1 MRPATHLFFL
11 LGLCL
16 LAFQANASIVIT
28 GTRVVYPAAER
39 DITVNIRNTG
49 RTPSLIKAWVDNG
62 KGTPG
67 ADKQGRSPFIVTP
80 PVSRVD
86 PDKGL
91 LLRIANIDRSL
102 PQDRESVFWLNVLEV
117 PSSSPDKAD
126 AAASNNSAG
135 KLQVAF
141 RSQLKLFY
149 RPAKLKGVAADAA
162 QQLKWRIVSEGGKSV
177 LRAVNDL
184 PYSVSL
190 ARLQLRSGA
199 RQYDNDDL
207 DMVPAKGAYGIA
219 LPRDAAAWARP
230 GARLRYTWI
239 NDFGG
244 LIETEATVE

>member
-49 RTPSLIKAWVDNG
+49 KTPSLIKAWVDNG

-162 QQLKWRIVSEGGKSV
+162 QQLKWRIVSEGGKST

-199 RQYDNDDL
+199 RQYANDDL
-207 DMVPAKGAYGIA
+207 EMVPAKGSYGIP
-219 LPRDAAAWARP
+219 LPADAAAWARA
-230 GARLRYTWI
+230 GAKLRYTWI